1 VETTV
6 LGGEEDVSFRVQSFQ
21 GVIDAN
27 ESISSAMDAA
37 VQKIKLDKAS
47 VEFGLEMAI
56 ESGELTAL
64 LVKGSGTA
72 NLKISLECWCVIAQR
87 RRYCWPPAPW
97 HNEKPVPK
105 FL

>member
-1 VETTV
+1 MEDSMTSRQQIVPVQLPDQVKIQVEATV

-21 GVIDAN
+21 GVIDAI
-27 ESISSAMDAA
+27 ESIASAMNAA
-37 VQKIKLDKAS
+37 LQKIKPDKAS

-72 NLKISLECWCVIAQR
+72 NLKISLEWG
-87 RRYCWPPAPW
+87 
-97 HNEKPVPK
+97 K
-105 FL
+105 

>member
-1 VETTV
+1 MTARQQIVPVQLPDQVKIQVEATV

-21 GVIDAN
+21 GVIDAI
-27 ESISSAMDAA
+27 ESIASAMDAA
-37 VQKIKLDKAS
+37 VRKIKPEKAS

-72 NLKISLECWCVIAQR
+72 NLKISLEWG
-87 RRYCWPPAPW
+87 
-97 HNEKPVPK
+97 K
-105 FL
+105 

>member
-1 VETTV
+1 MEDSMTSRQQIVPVQLPDQVKIQVEATV

-21 GVIDAN
+21 GVIDAI
-27 ESISSAMDAA
+27 ESIASAMDTA
-37 VQKIKLDKAS
+37 VQKIKPDKAS

-72 NLKISLECWCVIAQR
+72 NLKISLEWG
-87 RRYCWPPAPW
+87 
-97 HNEKPVPK
+97 K
-105 FL
+105 